1 MAGIDRILDG
11 VRDVIK
17 MTDEIRRLSEGMKE
31 LAVEVRDMGRRLIRV
46 DAAVL
51 RLSDA
56 LAEPGKAG
64 LHQLNEKRKRY

>member
-31 LAVEVRDMGRRLIRV
+31 LAVEVREMDRRLIRIETMV
-46 DAAVL
+46 EIARSHPGGSAVPEIGEN
-51 RLSDA
+51 DD
-56 LAEPGKAG
+56 E
-64 LHQLNEKRKRY
+64 

>member
-31 LAVEVRDMGRRLIRV
+31 LAVEVREMDRRLIRIETMV
-46 DAAVL
+46 EIARSHPGGAVVPEIGEN
-51 RLSDA
+51 DG
-56 LAEPGKAG
+56 E
-64 LHQLNEKRKRY
+64 